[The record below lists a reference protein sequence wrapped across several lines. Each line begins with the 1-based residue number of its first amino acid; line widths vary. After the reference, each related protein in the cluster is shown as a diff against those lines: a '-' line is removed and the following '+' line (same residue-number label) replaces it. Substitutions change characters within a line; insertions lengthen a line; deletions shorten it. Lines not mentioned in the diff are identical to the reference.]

1 MKITPEKSL
10 QQKLQ
15 DKDYF
20 LKETAHITTT
30 GSYSANLETGCC
42 FLDEIGRSVLSL
54 PCNFKLTFETA
65 LDLFVDF
72 KTILIH
78 FQNCLKGRDFEE
90 DLEMIDLND
99 QKIWMR
105 ATGKPLFDDSTGKVV
120 GIRGVF
126 TSIDRYIRQ
135 GKELAETAKI
145 IEIQNE
151 RLVHFA
157 HIVSHNLRVHSSN
170 LELTLDTFS
179 SPLVGTDEKVF
190 KSYLTDIS
198 NNLSETLEH
207 LNEVVTINTHEKS
220 KEPVDI
226 ESVFK
231 SVLED
236 HKSLLE
242 EIDVSLKYDFSNLSH
257 IEYVPSFLNSIFS
270 NLLTNAIKY
279 RDTSRPLEIIVKT
292 KSKRTKNIL
301 IFQDNGIG
309 IDLDRNG
316 AKIFN
321 MYKTFHDNEDARGI
335 GLFLTKNQVESLGGN
350 ISVASEIG
358 KGSLF
363 TVKF

>member
-1 MKITPEKSL
+1 MKITPEKNL

-20 LKETAHITTT
+20 LKEAALLTAT

-42 FLDEIGRSVLSL
+42 FIDDMGKRVLSL
-54 PCNFKLTFETA
+54 PNDYRVDFETG
-65 LDLFVDF
+65 LNLFVDF
-72 KTILIH
+72 KSIWIH
-78 FQNCLKGRDFEE
+78 FQNCVKGREFVE
-90 DLEMIDLND
+90 DLEMIDHND

-105 ATGKPLFDDSTGKVV
+105 ATGKPLYDDVSGKVV

-126 TSIDRYIRQ
+126 TSIDRYVRQ
-135 GKELAETAKI
+135 GKELEETAKI
-145 IEIQNE
+145 IEVQNE

-170 LELTLDTFS
+170 LELTLETFN

-190 KSYLTDIS
+190 KSYLSDIS

-236 HKSLLE
+236 HRSLLE

-257 IEYVPSFLNSIFS
+257 IDYVPTFLSSIFS
-270 NLLTNAIKY
+270 NLLSNAIKY
-279 RDTSRPLEIIVKT
+279 RDSSKTLKINVKT
-292 KSKRTKNIL
+292 KAKRNNKLLT
-301 IFQDNGIG
+301 FQDNGIG

-316 AKIFN
+316 TKIFN

-350 ISVASEIG
+350 ISVVSEVG